1 MTTVTTEQLR
11 ADFDSVR
18 SLIDRG
24 ETFCLKEDG
33 VALGTF
39 CPVAAELRAGERV
52 FGSLQGKIKIPED
65 FDTMMQDEIEA
76 MFYGNE

>member
-1 MTTVTTEQLR
+1 MTTVTTEQLKT
-11 ADFDSVR
+11 DFDSVR

-24 ETFCLKEDG
+24 ETFCLQENG

-39 CPVAAELRAGERV
+39 SPVTAGHRAGKRV
-52 FGSLQGKIKIPED
+52 FGSLQGKIHIPAD
-65 FDTMMQDEIEA
+65 FDTMMRDEIQA